1 MLQTTN
7 DYDTDF
13 VSVTSYSIEEI
24 TYSEWLTKC
33 PFNID
38 EQQLDELL
46 KKTYPEKFL

>member
-1 MLQTTN
+1 MLQTENTN
-7 DYDTDF
+7 YIY
-13 VSVTSYSIEEI
+13 TSPLGILEL

>member
-1 MLQTTN
+1 MPQTAHDGTAL
-7 DYDTDF
+7 YETHF
-13 VSVTSYSIEEI
+13 GIEKL

-33 PFNID
+33 PSNID